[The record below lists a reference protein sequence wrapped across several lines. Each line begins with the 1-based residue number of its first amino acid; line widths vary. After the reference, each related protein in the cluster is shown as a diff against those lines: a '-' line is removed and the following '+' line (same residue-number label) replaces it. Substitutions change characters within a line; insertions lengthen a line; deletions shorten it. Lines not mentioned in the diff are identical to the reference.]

1 MKKIMATAVCICT
14 VASAFA
20 QTKNPAAHKGAPMHK
35 PVRPSVEGTIRD
47 AHYHPVRGVE
57 AFIYQKDST
66 IIASG
71 YTDSM
76 GHYETNAVMPGTY
89 NVKIVYP
96 GAKDM
101 MVTGVVIKAGPTQL
115 NVKGAAP
122 AADTSV
128 AFTTLMPQPEKKKVE
143 KKKAN

>member
-1 MKKIMATAVCICT
+1 
-14 VASAFA
+14 
-20 QTKNPAAHKGAPMHK
+20 
-35 PVRPSVEGTIRD
+35 
-47 AHYHPVRGVE
+47 
-57 AFIYQKDST
+57 
-66 IIASG
+66 
-71 YTDSM
+71 
-76 GHYETNAVMPGTY
+76 
-89 NVKIVYP
+89 
-96 GAKDM
+96 